1 MAREKFEKSLRDGG
15 SKNTITNAPTSIGGR
30 SAANEVLSEGAADT
44 VLGEHVLVK
53 EIRAIEEA
61 LRRVSVDGAVTYG
74 ISLISDAAS
83 QGAVESLIID
93 ASMIRE
99 GDDDSRGRW
108 ERICEE
114 VKSSRGEVV
123 QCSVDHDA
131 GQQLLGLGGAIALLR
146 WKLDH

>member
-1 MAREKFEKSLRDGG
+1 MYKRQ
-15 SKNTITNAPTSIGGR
+15 
-30 SAANEVLSEGAADT
+30 
-44 VLGEHVLVK
+44 
-53 EIRAIEEA
+53 
-61 LRRVSVDGAVTYG
+61 VSVDGAVTYG

-99 GDDDSRGRW
+99 GGDDSKGRW
-108 ERICEE
+108 ERICQE
-114 VKSSRGEVV
+114 VKSSRGEVI
-123 QCSVDHDA
+123 QCSVDHDS